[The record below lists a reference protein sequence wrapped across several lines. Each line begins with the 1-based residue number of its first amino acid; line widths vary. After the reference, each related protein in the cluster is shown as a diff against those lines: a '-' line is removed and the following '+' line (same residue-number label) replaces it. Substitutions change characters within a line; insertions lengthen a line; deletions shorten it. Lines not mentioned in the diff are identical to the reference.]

1 MNHCWVYT
9 TGTKGLEVEKID
21 FGVEAKAQMRTH
33 FPFSIHGLIFLSG
46 EWMRKSPFSLSSMNA
61 FIASID
67 LLRGHLSIL
76 AWNRM
81 LAICKL
87 RLSLSMLIR
96 LVEFAQGTM
105 SGRLSTP
112 H

>member
-1 MNHCWVYT
+1 MNKRCRSLW
-9 TGTKGLEVEKID
+9 EVALMS
-21 FGVEAKAQMRTH
+21 FSLQMRTH
-33 FPFSIHGLIFLSG
+33 FPFSIQGLIFLSG

-76 AWNRM
+76 AWNLM
-81 LAICKL
+81 LAICRL
-87 RLSLSMLIR
+87 RLSLSMLL
-96 LVEFAQGTM
+96 LVELLELESKLLEKAG
-105 SGRLSTP
+105 GPGLSTP